1 MSSEPKPLKQEQQ
14 QEDVT
19 PVQRVR
25 NDWKTLVEKVSYK
38 AIVSNV
44 PYLAFVAVLCVL
56 YINNTQR
63 AVEMQREL
71 TKQNK
76 VLKELRW
83 KYMDIKTQV
92 MYVKME
98 TQVIRN
104 ASALGLKP
112 LMLPAYTI
120 AADTVTEKP

>member
-1 MSSEPKPLKQEQQ
+1 MSEQVNVQEQGQ
-14 QEDVT
+14 T

-25 NDWKTLVEKVSYK
+25 NDWKTLVEKISYN

-71 TKQNK
+71 NNQNK
-76 VLKELRW
+76 ILKELRW
-83 KYMDIKTQV
+83 KYMDIKTQL
-92 MYVKME
+92 MYTRME

-104 ASALGLKP
+104 ASGIGLKP

-120 AADTVTEKP
+120 EKDSAVTKPVN

>member
-14 QEDVT
+14 EEAT

-76 VLKELRW
+76 ILKELRW

-104 ASALGLKP
+104 ASVLGLKP

-120 AADTVTEKP
+120 AADTVTAKP

>member
-1 MSSEPKPLKQEQQ
+1 MSEQMNVQ
-14 QEDVT
+14 DQGQT

-25 NDWKTLVEKVSYK
+25 NDWKTLVEKISYN

-71 TKQNK
+71 NKQNK
-76 VLKELRW
+76 ILKELRW
-83 KYMDIKTQV
+83 KYMDIKTQL
-92 MYVKME
+92 MYTRME
-98 TQVIRN
+98 TQVIRT
-104 ASALGLKP
+104 ASVIGLKP
-112 LMLPAYTI
+112 LMLPAYTVEAEKDS
-120 AADTVTEKP
+120 AATKPVN

>member
-14 QEDVT
+14 EEVT

-76 VLKELRW
+76 ILK
-83 KYMDIKTQV
+83 
-92 MYVKME
+92 
-98 TQVIRN
+98 
-104 ASALGLKP
+104 
-112 LMLPAYTI
+112 
-120 AADTVTEKP
+120 